1 MIRLIFFIA
10 AVYLCYQYFLGEG
23 AGCKKYASKYSC
35 SYVEE
40 KASYDVYYWRN
51 VSRGNS
57 ADDRYIGSS
66 IGLAECESLAI
77 NHARSIGENWNARSY
92 ICMLVK
98 DGQNMEKHRL

>member
-1 MIRLIFFIA
+1 MFFIA
-10 AVYLCYQYFLGEG
+10 DVYLCYQYFLGEG
-23 AGCKKYASKYSC
+23 AGCEKYASKYSC

-77 NHARSIGENWNARSY
+77 NYARSIGENWNARSY